1 MDLYGN
7 KELMLIKTIDQ
18 LLQLSKKLRNSINGT
33 KKNTDLKTVTIS
45 NSLCDN
51 QFVNKRE

>member
-18 LLQLSKKLRNSINGT
+18 LLQLSKKLRNSINVT